1 MKFKLT
7 SVSPLSI
14 IKLYS
19 MTLFFI
25 VSLFLLN
32 AEAEVIDRVVAE
44 VNDDV
49 ITLSEVEEEGQS
61 MYQRIVQEAP
71 PEERIDILAQ
81 AHREILEGIIDK
93 TLIAQEAAKQGI
105 TVPEEEIDGTI
116 EQIIAGNNVSREDFF
131 AELLATGIDERLY
144 RDNLKSQIYQN
155 KLVSREVRSKIVITE
170 DMILDFYDNEYTS
183 QVSEGSFYLLQ
194 IGTGWQHTESQE
206 QSAEKLLADKADA
219 RKKVERIHKLALGGQ
234 DFRDLARRFSDL
246 PSAQEGGDIG
256 VFAED
261 EMAAYMKDA
270 VTSLRAGEVSGIV
283 ETPVGYQFFKLLS
296 SKEGGIVMQAPYDS
310 VKEEIRERLFRE
322 IMQQD
327 VDSWVKDMRDRAYIR
342 IL

>member
-1 MKFKLT
+1 
-7 SVSPLSI
+7 
-14 IKLYS
+14 
-19 MTLFFI
+19 MTLLL
-25 VSLFLLN
+25 VVTLFLLN

-71 PEERIDILAQ
+71 PEERMDILAQ
-81 AHREILEGIIDK
+81 AHREVLDGIIDK
-93 TLIAQEAAKQGI
+93 TLIAQAAAKQGI
-105 TVPEEEIDGTI
+105 TVSDEEVDGTI
-116 EQIIAGNNVSREDFF
+116 EQIITSNNVSREDFLSQ
-131 AELLATGIDERLY
+131 LLESGIDEKLY

-155 KLVSREVRSKIVITE
+155 KLVTREVRSKIVITE
-170 DMILDFYDNEYTS
+170 DMILDFYDTEYTS
-183 QVSEGSFYLLQ
+183 QVSEGNFYLLQ
-194 IGTGWQHTESQE
+194 IGTGWQRAGGQE
-206 QSAEKLLADKADA
+206 QSAEKILVDKAEA
-219 RKKVERIHKLALGGQ
+219 RKKVERIHKLARSGQ
-234 DFRDLARRFSDL
+234 DFRDLARRYSDL

-296 SKEGGIVMQAPYDS
+296 SKEGGIVMQAPYDT
-310 VKEEIRERLFRE
+310 VKEEIRERLFRD
-322 IMQQD
+322 IMQRELE
-327 VDSWVKDMRDRAYIR
+327 SWIKGMRDRAYVR